1 MSACTIIFVRH
12 GLTDWNRAG
21 RFQGQIDI
29 PLNAEGIEQAERT
42 GAVFREDRID
52 AVYSSD
58 LARARQTAE
67 PISRATGLPVLLESG
82 LRERRYGVLEGRTH
96 DEVLR
101 DHPDTYG
108 RWRARDPDFV
118 LPGGGESLRELHRRV
133 ADQMRALAASHAGQ
147 TIVAVTH
154 GGVLDCIYRIAARL
168 PLEAPRSFDLRNASL
183 NRVRWDGA
191 GFSVASW
198 GDVAHLEASRDDI
211 EP

>member
-1 MSACTIIFVRH
+1 MSDCTIIFVRH

-29 PLNAEGIEQAERT
+29 ALNEDGIAQAERT
-42 GAVFREDRID
+42 GAVFREYRID

-67 PISRATGLPVLLESG
+67 PISRATGRPVIMEAG

-101 DHPDTYG
+101 DHPETYG
-108 RWRARDPDFV
+108 RWRGRDPDFA
-118 LPGGGESLRELHRRV
+118 LPGGGESLRDLHRRV
-133 ADQMRALAASHAGQ
+133 EGQMRTLAAAHAGQ
-147 TIVAVTH
+147 SIVAVTH

-191 GFSVASW
+191 SFTVVSW
-198 GDVAHLEASRDDI
+198 GEVAHLEGSRDDI